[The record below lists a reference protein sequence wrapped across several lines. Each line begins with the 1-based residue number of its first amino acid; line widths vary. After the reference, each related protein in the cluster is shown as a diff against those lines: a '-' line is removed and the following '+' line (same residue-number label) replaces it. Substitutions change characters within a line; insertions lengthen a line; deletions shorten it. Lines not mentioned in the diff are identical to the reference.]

1 MGKEGQVSIK
11 YLQHG
16 MQLKD
21 FVFFSQGK
29 NYREFGAKPV
39 AVTNRYSFAT
49 TAGREGELEPKILT
63 RE

>member
-1 MGKEGQVSIK
+1 MNQWEQQIMGKEGQVSIK

-29 NYREFGAKPV
+29 NYRELGAKPV
-39 AVTNRYSFAT
+39 AWEEKKWV
-49 TAGREGELEPKILT
+49 
-63 RE
+63 